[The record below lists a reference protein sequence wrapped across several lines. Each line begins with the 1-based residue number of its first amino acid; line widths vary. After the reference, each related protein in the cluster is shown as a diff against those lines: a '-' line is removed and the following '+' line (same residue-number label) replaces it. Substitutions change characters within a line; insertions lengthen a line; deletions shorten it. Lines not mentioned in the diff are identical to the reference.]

1 MKNPTSPSSISDLLS
16 KDMDARA
23 KDCKVAIDKALEDFN
38 CSIEVAMIVKPS
50 GNSPILQINAN
61 PPKR

>member
-16 KDMDARA
+16 KDMDTRA
-23 KDCKVAIDKALEDFN
+23 KDCKAAIDKALEDFN
-38 CSIEVAMIVKPS
+38 CSIEVAMVAKAS
-50 GNSPILQINAN
+50 GNSFLFQINAN